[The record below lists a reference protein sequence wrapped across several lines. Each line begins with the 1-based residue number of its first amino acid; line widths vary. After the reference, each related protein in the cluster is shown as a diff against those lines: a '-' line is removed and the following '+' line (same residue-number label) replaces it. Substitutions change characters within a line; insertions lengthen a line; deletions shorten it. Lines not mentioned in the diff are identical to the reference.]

1 MEFRTFD
8 VRKILSFDWRGF
20 APSPHQKKRNLYKEY
35 YLPIHLKNAVILHKS
50 QPIYINPIIIQRGLR
65 TQSQLQVI
73 TLKTLRVI
81 KVICKRLI
89 NTHNQVGILKLNF
102 IFSFFLSF
110 DSYIIYYFP
119 KNSNLFSYVGRTK
132 KEQKKRDYS
141 PFSSASALRR
151 AFSSRA
157 AWSAAILR
165 AFFSAAALAF
175 SSLALTCAA

>member
-35 YLPIHLKNAVILHKS
+35 YHPIHLKNAVILHKS

-73 TLKTLRVI
+73 TLKTLRTT

-102 IFSFFLSF
+102 IFSFSF
-110 DSYIIYYFP
+110 RLIVILYIIFR
-119 KNSNLFSYVGRTK
+119 KMQIIFRTDDVRK
-132 KEQKKRDYS
+132 TFEERTITRPHSQQ
-141 PFSSASALRR
+141 LQH
-151 AFSSRA
+151 
-157 AWSAAILR
+157 L
-165 AFFSAAALAF
+165 
-175 SSLALTCAA
+175 